1 MICNSFFCDLLQ
13 LFPFEIRQIGRIE
26 TLERKKMKRKRQK
39 AVVGLMLLT
48 AALTMM
54 SCQVSWR
61 KQSIFGSHS
70 VTENR
75 HLKDFEE
82 IQISGSPTVYY
93 EQADSFSV
101 RVTGQKDQVEN
112 IITERDGKT
121 LHIFNKGKFW
131 LFNVQFASDDGLAVY
146 VTSPDLTSIRLNG
159 SGDFISRQHIDTD
172 NMDILLRGS
181 GDVQVND
188 LICDRCHVDLVGSG
202 DLEVSRLEARKVSAS
217 LVGSG
222 DLDLGLLKVY
232 DTTLSLRGS
241 GDIDADF
248 REGCGSVDCELRGSG
263 DITLKGTVRRFSQH
277 TSGSGGVDIDK
288 LSIQQ

>member
-1 MICNSFFCDLLQ
+1 
-13 LFPFEIRQIGRIE
+13 
-26 TLERKKMKRKRQK
+26 MKSKRQ
-39 AVVGLMLLT
+39 AVVAGLMLLT
-48 AALTMM
+48 ASLTMM
-54 SCQVSWR
+54 SCQVSW
-61 KQSIFGSHS
+61 KKESLFGSHS

-75 HLKDFEE
+75 HLKGFEE
-82 IQISGSPTVYY
+82 VEISGSPTVYY

-101 RVTGQKDQVEN
+101 KVKGQEDQVEN
-112 IITERDGKT
+112 IVTETDGKT
-121 LHIFNKGKFW
+121 LVIRNKGKFG
-131 LFNVQFASDDGLAVY
+131 LFNVQFASDDGLVVY

-159 SGDFISRQHIDTD
+159 SGDFISRQRIDTD

-222 DLDLGLLKVY
+222 DLDLGLLKVD
-232 DTTLSLRGS
+232 DTSLSLRGS

-248 REGCGSVDCELRGSG
+248 SEGCGSVDCELRGSG
-263 DITLKGTVRRFSQH
+263 DITLRGTVRRFNQH
-277 TSGSGGVDIDK
+277 TTGSGGVDVDK

>member
-1 MICNSFFCDLLQ
+1 
-13 LFPFEIRQIGRIE
+13 
-26 TLERKKMKRKRQK
+26 MKNKRQTV
-39 AVVGLMLLT
+39 VVGLMLL
-48 AALTMM
+48 AASLTMM
-54 SCQVSWR
+54 SCQVSW
-61 KQSIFGSHS
+61 KKDSLFGSHS

-82 IQISGSPTVYY
+82 IRISGSPTVYY

-101 RVTGQKDQVEN
+101 KVKGQKEQVEN
-112 IITERDGKT
+112 IVTEMDGKT
-121 LHIFNKGKFW
+121 LVIRNKGKLW

-146 VTSPDLTSIRLNG
+146 ITSPDLTSISLNG
-159 SGDFISRQHIDTD
+159 SGDFISQQHIDTD

-181 GDVQVND
+181 GDIQIND

-202 DLEVSRLEARKVSAS
+202 DLEVSRLEAWKVSAS

-222 DLDLGLLKVY
+222 DLNLGLMKVD

-248 REGCGSVDCELRGSG
+248 REGCGTVDCELRGSG
-263 DITLKGTVRRFSQH
+263 DITLKGKVRRLSQH
-277 TSGSGGVDIDK
+277 TTGSGNVDIDK